1 MLGQATGRGGE
12 GVGSLTDVQ
21 LISYAP
27 RSLRAAR
34 LWPAAGRSSTALQ
47 VIALERPGSPAHLQ
61 PEHAPEPVAKRRE
74 TRSGRLRAWAV
85 QVPSGGPGVAVFLTV
100 ALLASTAGGAGL
112 LEGGIAVDLQARA
125 AAVHQSWA
133 AMRADGIPDSELA
146 ALEQEWIYS
155 QKVQFLGVGSVFW
168 WPGASGIVDRWQSV
182 SAAIY
187 ARDLV
192 RYRADA
198 FAADQNLHAALGSE
212 PWSQRKARL
221 DALATATRPDDF
233 AALRSDWDL
242 EAKLVPIDRNIAAAA
257 GALATQ
263 VLQATGLGIRSDPAP
278 AVMTR
283 AGDYTNLGAL
293 ERMARAEFLTRAL
306 ISTRKDLQ
314 GRLDAATVTQ
324 QAFGHA
330 DDEISG
336 ASLYGIGVAA
346 LQARIDAGRAAYGN
360 ATTVAEFARVTG
372 VVNQVAADA
381 LSAINVALS
390 TTHIISGV
398 TFYYQ
403 DHALSCEEAATSMA
417 LTHQGINLSQDQI
430 LSELGADRR
439 TKYVDSSGRVRWGNP
454 YETFVGNVDGSE
466 SNFTGYGTY
475 YPPLVRIA
483 RAHGARIIAYGSM
496 SAATVYARVIAGHPV
511 VAFATWDWAWH
522 PRHDY
527 LSFDGQWIPFIGPY
541 NASHVYTVVGVS
553 PSSVLIDD
561 PIRGQYWISKASF
574 QAGYSDFNVAIVFA

>member
-1 MLGQATGRGGE
+1 M
-12 GVGSLTDVQ
+12 
-21 LISYAP
+21 
-27 RSLRAAR
+27 
-34 LWPAAGRSSTALQ
+34 
-47 VIALERPGSPAHLQ
+47 IALERPAAPAPPQLV
-61 PEHAPEPVAKRRE
+61 PDEAPERVAKRQHN
-74 TRSGRLRAWAV
+74 RSRRLRAWAV
-85 QVPSGGPGVAVFLTV
+85 QVPSGGSGVAILLTV
-100 ALLASTAGGAGL
+100 ALLAATAGGGGL

-125 AAVHQSWA
+125 AAVHQHWA

-146 ALEQEWIYS
+146 VLEQEWIYS
-155 QKVQFLGVGSVFW
+155 QKVKFLGVGTVFW
-168 WPGASGIVDRWQSV
+168 WPGASGIVDRWQSQ

-192 RYRADA
+192 RYRAGA
-198 FAADQNLHAALGSE
+198 VAADEHLHAALGAE
-212 PWSQRKARL
+212 PWDQRKARL
-221 DALATATRPDDF
+221 DALAVATKPDEF

-242 EAKLVPIDRNIAAAA
+242 EARLVPIDKSIAAAA
-257 GALATQ
+257 GTLAAQ
-263 VLQATGLGIRSDPAP
+263 VVQAKGLGIRSDPAP

-283 AGDYTNLGAL
+283 AGDYTTLGAL
-293 ERMARAEFLTRAL
+293 DRMARAEFLTRTL
-306 ISTRKDLQ
+306 IGTRKDLQ

-336 ASLYGIGVAA
+336 ASLYGIGVAT
-346 LQARIDAGRAAYGN
+346 LQGRVDANRTDYGN
-360 ATTVAEFARVTG
+360 AATVAEFAQITRD
-372 VVNQVAADA
+372 VNQVAADA

-403 DHALSCEEAATSMA
+403 NHPLSCEEAATSMA
-417 LTHQGINLSQDQI
+417 LTHQGIALSQDQI
-430 LSELGADRR
+430 LAELGSDRR
-439 TKYVDSSGRVRWGNP
+439 AEYVDSSGRVRWGNP
-454 YETFVGNVDGSE
+454 YETFVGNVNGSE

-483 RAHGARIIAYGSM
+483 RAHGAKIIAYGSM

-522 PRHDY
+522 PRRDY
-527 LSFDGQWIPFIGPY
+527 LSFDGQWIPFIGPAQ
-541 NASHVYTVVGVS
+541 ASHVYTVVGVS
-553 PSSVLIDD
+553 PSSVLIND

-574 QAGYSDFNVAIVFA
+574 QAGYSDFNEAIVFA

>member
-1 MLGQATGRGGE
+1 M
-12 GVGSLTDVQ
+12 
-21 LISYAP
+21 
-27 RSLRAAR
+27 
-34 LWPAAGRSSTALQ
+34 
-47 VIALERPGSPAHLQ
+47 IALERPAAPAPPQFEPDESP
-61 PEHAPEPVAKRRE
+61 ERVAKRQHN
-74 TRSGRLRAWAV
+74 RSRRLRAWAV
-85 QVPSGGPGVAVFLTV
+85 QVPSGGSGVAILLTL
-100 ALLASTAGGAGL
+100 ALLAATAGGGGL

-125 AAVHQSWA
+125 AAVHQHWA

-146 ALEQEWIYS
+146 VLEQEWIYS
-155 QKVQFLGVGSVFW
+155 QKVKFLGVGTVFW
-168 WPGASGIVDRWQSV
+168 WPGASGIVDRWQSQ

-192 RYRADA
+192 RYRAGA
-198 FAADQNLHAALGSE
+198 VAADEHLHAVLGAE
-212 PWSQRKARL
+212 PWEQRKARL
-221 DALATATRPDDF
+221 DALAVATKPDEF

-242 EAKLVPIDRNIAAAA
+242 EARLVPIDKSIAAAA
-257 GALATQ
+257 GTLATQ
-263 VLQATGLGIRSDPAP
+263 VLQAKGLGIRSDPAP

-283 AGDYTNLGAL
+283 AGDYTTLGAL
-293 ERMARAEFLTRAL
+293 DRMARAEFLTRTL
-306 ISTRKDLQ
+306 IGTRKDLQ

-336 ASLYGIGVAA
+336 ASLYGIGVAT
-346 LQARIDAGRAAYGN
+346 LQARIDANRTDYGN
-360 ATTVAEFARVTG
+360 ATTVAEFAQITG
-372 VVNQVAADA
+372 DVNQVAADA

-403 DHALSCEEAATSMA
+403 DHPLSCEEAATSMA
-417 LTHQGINLSQDQI
+417 LTHQGIALSQDQI
-430 LSELGADRR
+430 LAELGSDRR
-439 TKYVDSSGRVRWGNP
+439 AEYVDSSGRVRWGNP
-454 YETFVGNVDGSE
+454 YETFVGNVNGSE

-483 RAHGARIIAYGSM
+483 RAHGAKIIAYGSM

-522 PRHDY
+522 PRRDY
-527 LSFDGQWIPFIGPY
+527 LSFDGQWIPFIGPAQ
-541 NASHVYTVVGVS
+541 ASHVYTVVGVS
-553 PSSVLIDD
+553 PSSVLIND

-574 QAGYSDFNVAIVFA
+574 QAGYSDFNEAIVFA